1 MTPASKS
8 NDSGQPASLEQ
19 LRNAIRAF
27 VLSKV
32 KDPALADDVTQET
45 LIRLHKKSGSLR
57 DADRLHA
64 WVFQI
69 ARNAVAD
76 HFRAAKPTDPFDER
90 LHAPP
95 TNLTPSE
102 TVTAEEETL
111 QQNLA
116 AYVRSV
122 VDLLP
127 DIYREALQLTEF
139 EGKSQVDLAR
149 QLGLSTSAAKSRV
162 QRARAMVREQIERCC
177 HWETDR
183 YGKVL
188 DVHPK
193 TPSRCDCDSP

>member
-1 MTPASKS
+1 MTPNSRS
-8 NDSGQPASLEQ
+8 NEPGQPASLEQ
-19 LRNAIRAF
+19 LRKAIRAF
-27 VLSKV
+27 VLGKV

-76 HFRAAKPTDPFDER
+76 HFRSTRPGDVFDER

-95 TNLTPSE
+95 VDLAPSE

-149 QLGLSTSAAKSRV
+149 HLGLSTSAAKSRV
-162 QRARAMVREQIERCC
+162 QRARALVREQIERCC

-188 DVHPK
+188 DVQPK
-193 TPSRCDCDSP
+193 APSRCDCA